1 MSSFVGQWFWVGLVL
16 LVVGLLGGS
25 QPSEGAHLRG
35 TFTVDQFFRFLIKF
49 GFQKTEKHSQQNT
62 ESDTFG
68 YIYGNVT
75 SRVNFSVPVTLAVLD
90 KHNFLEYYANRNTFD
105 QDVAC
110 QRMFENLDKVAFN
123 SKCNKGAEADYLRR
137 IPCERGRLCPDED
150 SPANVVAGSQFTYV
164 ISDPNVPR

>member
-1 MSSFVGQWFWVGLVL
+1 MRFSGRWIRAGLVL
-16 LVVGLLGGS
+16 FVVGLLGGS
-25 QPSEGAHLRG
+25 QPSDGAHLRG
-35 TFTVDQFFRFLIKF
+35 SFRVDQFFRFLIKF

-75 SRVNFSVPVTLAVLD
+75 SRVNLTFPITLAVLD
-90 KHNFLEYYANRNTFD
+90 KHNFLEYYSNRNNFD

-110 QRMFENLDKVAFN
+110 QRMFDKLDKVAFN
-123 SKCNKGAEADYLRR
+123 NKCNKGAEADYLRR
-137 IPCERGRLCPDED
+137 IPCERGKLCVDED
-150 SPANVVAGSQFTYV
+150 TPANVVAGNQFTYV